1 MTTSRRSFLS
11 TSAALAASATL
22 PPLAAAETAPDP
34 PAGTP
39 ARDPGRGYEG
49 WLEIDPAALRR
60 NAAELGRRAGGRP
73 ILACIKNNGYGIGVV
88 RAAAALEAAPEVVGF
103 AVVKPD
109 EAVELLDAGIRKP
122 VLFLGH
128 LALEDALELTARGVQ
143 LAPFADDTDTMLREL
158 ARRNGRPV
166 PVHLKVDT
174 GLGRLGVPHHRALP
188 WMEKVAR
195 SGAAEVL
202 GTFMT
207 FTEDD
212 EFDREQ
218 LARFRAL
225 GEEARRR
232 GIPTGRLHA
241 ASSNAVLRFPEAHL
255 DMVRPGLSL
264 FGAFPSEVEPAA
276 RTGLT
281 PAFRL
286 RARASRVEL
295 LPPGESAGYGRNYV
309 AREPT
314 WIATLPVG
322 HADGYP
328 RGAVRGAEV
337 LFGERTY
344 RVVGAVGASHTIVEI
359 GPERTVQPGD
369 VATLIGPDHPAVHPN
384 TVSERSGFSVYDVL
398 MHLSAR
404 LPARTT

>member
-11 TSAALAASATL
+11 SSAALAAAATVPSL
-22 PPLAAAETAPDP
+22 AGAALTEGQPP
-34 PAGTP
+34 GTH
-39 ARDPGRGYEG
+39 AREVGRGYEG
-49 WLEIDPAALRR
+49 WLEVDPAALRR

-109 EAVELLDAGIRKP
+109 EAVELLDAGILKP
-122 VLFLGH
+122 ILFLGQ
-128 LALEDALELTARGVQ
+128 LTLQDALELTVRGVQ
-143 LAPFADDTDTMLREL
+143 LSPFADDSDTMLREL

-166 PVHLKVDT
+166 PVHLKIDT

-188 WMEKVAR
+188 WMEAVGR
-195 SGAAEVL
+195 SGTAEVL

-207 FTEDD
+207 FTESDA
-212 EFDREQ
+212 FDPEQ

-225 GEEARRR
+225 GTEARRR

-241 ASSNAVLRFPEAHL
+241 ASSNAVLRFPDAHL

-264 FGAFPSEVEPAA
+264 FGAFPSEVEPAD

-286 RARASRVEL
+286 RARASRVEQL
-295 LPPGESAGYGRNYV
+295 QPGESAGYGRNYV
-309 AREPT
+309 ASEPT

-337 LFGERTY
+337 LFDGRPY
-344 RVVGAVGASHTIVEI
+344 RVIGAVGASHTIVEI
-359 GPERTVQPGD
+359 GTERTVHAGD

-384 TVSERSGFSVYDVL
+384 TLAERSGFSVYDIL

-404 LPARTT
+404 LPARTI